1 MARSMDRRGLIP
13 CRRIRLL
20 LGLAAAALLAAAP
33 AGASAAERT
42 LNMEKSKT
50 VRIAGDDS
58 SAAAAAKKKKGKP
71 AFKSASS
78 QVGFLSGTSA
88 TTNATCPGK
97 THATGGGYAVSP
109 IFANPAG
116 LRSINVTSNLVD
128 DKTWGA
134 AGSAFTTPGAAG
146 TFTTHVR
153 CESNALGRI
162 AIRASSSLVLN
173 PGSVQNMTISCPR
186 NTHVISGGFT
196 GTGPVD
202 LTSPA
207 TGTRILIFQ
216 SRRTGVGQWTVT
228 GANNPNANAAALLT
242 GYATCERDAK
252 GTSISEVSASTPLF
266 NDLRA
271 GVTARCT
278 GKKHAV
284 SGGFVITP
292 NGVGPAVFSAI
303 DENLPIG
310 KKGWRVGLYEFPEF
324 SLPAGSSLAGY
335 AYCKKDA
342 VKTGSP

>member
-13 CRRIRLL
+13 CRRIRL

-58 SAAAAAKKKKGKP
+58 SAAAAAKKKNGKP
-71 AFKSASS
+71 AFRSASS

-109 IFANPAG
+109 TFANPAG
-116 LRSINVTSNLVD
+116 LRSINVISNQVD
-128 DKTWGA
+128 KKTWGA
-134 AGSAFTTPGAAG
+134 AGSALTNPMASG
-146 TFTTHVR
+146 TFTSHVR
-153 CESNALGRI
+153 CEASSLGKI
-162 AIRASSSLVLN
+162 AIRASSSLTLS
-173 PGSVQNMTISCPR
+173 PGTVQNMTFDCPR
-186 NTHVISGGFT
+186 DTHVISGGYA
-196 GTGPVD
+196 GAGPVD
-202 LTSPA
+202 LTDPA
-207 TGTRILIFQ
+207 DGPRILIFQ

-228 GANNPNANAAALLT
+228 GANNPGANSAALLT
-242 GYATCERDAK
+242 GYATCERNVK
-252 GTSISEVSASTPLF
+252 GTSVSAVSAFTPLF

-271 GVTARCT
+271 STNATCT

-284 SGGFVITP
+284 SGGFMISP

-303 DENLPIG
+303 DENLPAG
-310 KKGWRVGLYEFPEF
+310 NKGWHVGLYEFPEF
-324 SLPAGSSLAGY
+324 ALPAGSSLTGY
-335 AYCKKDA
+335 VYCKKDA
-342 VKTGSP
+342 VRKTK